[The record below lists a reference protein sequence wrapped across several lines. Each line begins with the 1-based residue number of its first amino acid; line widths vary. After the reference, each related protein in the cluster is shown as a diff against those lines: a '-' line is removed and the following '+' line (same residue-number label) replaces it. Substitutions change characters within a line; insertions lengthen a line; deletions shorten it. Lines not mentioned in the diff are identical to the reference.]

1 MWRAGGGR
9 VNRARFFRNLAGKPH
24 RDEPRFALPFANGT
38 RHGGPPTARATTR
51 VAMRPCRLP
60 QRLGK
65 PAARLPTP
73 AHPGTTHQPRTPTG
87 RAFMDLPRHP
97 RTNLAPQ
104 HPADA
109 GGHSD
114 GTFIARRH
122 DGTFIA
128 RRHGGKSIARHHAP
142 TSLPN
147 TRPTQEAIQTGNSL
161 PGDTAGNPSP
171 GTTHQPRSPTAGRR
185 RRPFR
190 RDIHCPASRREI
202 HRPSTNARIQT
213 DDALL
218 ADDRP
223 EHSSPR
229 PRSRCRCPRARRIT
243 PSPRPLPSRRE
254 TQRPSPAGRLVPCP
268 PTLLAPT

>member
-73 AHPGTTHQPRTPTG
+73 AH
-87 RAFMDLPRHP
+87 
-97 RTNLAPQ
+97 
-104 HPADA
+104 
-109 GGHSD
+109 
-114 GTFIARRH
+114 
-122 DGTFIA
+122 
-128 RRHGGKSIARHHAP
+128 
-142 TSLPN
+142 
-147 TRPTQEAIQTGNSL
+147 
-161 PGDTAGNPSP
+161 P